1 MKPIHM
7 DVTRAARDRLLVRT
21 TQILVGAALL
31 TALLVRTTPGTFG
44 TPAYW
49 ISAPLFALGAVGI
62 LGLGDSRHWPLA
74 YAGLVVDL
82 AAIAAVLHGMQP
94 SPTTAEAAVILLG
107 AAIPSA
113 SLLFTPYRL
122 GRLLYWVAA
131 VAAVAIVAALLS
143 PSAGTDWWIPPLL
156 AGCGWL
162 IVRFAG
168 LVVLR
173 SLPSVRGQ
181 IREIGLAYVAERQA
195 SELELG
201 RRRSARLLHDT
212 VLATL
217 TLLAHSGVGVSHEA
231 LRSQARNDAHLL
243 RQLRLGEP
251 LFALPDAE
259 YAPEPVEESTL
270 GTTLETV
277 RERFGGLGLDVAWH
291 GASRIALP
299 QPVLD
304 AFLFSISEALE
315 NVRRHAGVD
324 AAHVT
329 ITETTAKVT
338 AMITDAGRGFVP
350 EEVSE
355 QRLGIKE
362 SVIGRLAEVGGAAK
376 VFSSPGAGTTV
387 LLEVPR

>member
-1 MKPIHM
+1 MKRIQM
-7 DVTRAARDRLLVRT
+7 DVTRAGRDRLLIRT
-21 TQILVGAALL
+21 TQILVGAALV
-31 TALLVRTTPGTFG
+31 TALAVLSTPGAVG

-49 ISAPLFALGAVGI
+49 ISLPLLLLA
-62 LGLGDSRHWPLA
+62 GLATAGLSGSRWPIA
-74 YAGLVVDL
+74 YAGLVAD
-82 AAIAAVLHGMQP
+82 AILVSVLLAVLQP
-94 SPTTAEAAVILLG
+94 SPTAAEAVVVLLG
-107 AAIPSA
+107 TVVPSA
-113 SLLFTPYRL
+113 SLLLVPSRT
-122 GRLLYWVAA
+122 GRIAFWGIAVLSVA
-131 VAAVAIVAALLS
+131 VTAALLG
-143 PSAGTDWWIPPLL
+143 PRAGEGWWLPVLL
-156 AGCGWL
+156 AVGGWL
-162 IVRFAG
+162 VVRFAG
-168 LVVLR
+168 VVVLR
-173 SLPSVRGQ
+173 SLPAVRGQ
-181 IREIGLAYVAERQA
+181 IEEIGLAYVAERQA

-201 RRRSARLLHDT
+201 RHRSARLLHDT

-217 TLLAHSGVGVSHEA
+217 TLLAHSGVGVSGEA

-251 LFALPDAE
+251 LFTLPDAE

-324 AAHVT
+324 SAHVT

-338 AMITDAGRGFVP
+338 AMITDAGKGFVP
-350 EEVSE
+350 EEVSD
-355 QRLGIKE
+355 QRLGIKD
-362 SVIGRLAEVGGAAK
+362 SVIGRLAEVGGSAK
-376 VFSSPGAGTTV
+376 VFSAPGAGTTV